1 MHELSASE
9 AIADLVL
16 EEAKKREAQR
26 VLGVQIEIGG
36 LSFLNPEQV
45 RFWLELK
52 FEETIA
58 RGAKVDIRLIKPEI
72 SCPECGYKG
81 KLEMKDDPVYHLVLP
96 SLSCPR
102 CGSSNVIAEKGR
114 GCTVNRIKL
123 LCP

>member
-1 MHELSASE
+1 MHELATSE
-9 AIADLVL
+9 AIADVVL
-16 EEAKKREAQR
+16 EEAAKREAKR

-45 RFWLELK
+45 RFWLEIK

-58 RGAKVDIRLIKPEI
+58 HGAKLDIKLIPPEI
-72 SCPECGYKG
+72 SCPGCGYKG
-81 KLEMKDDPVYHLVLP
+81 TLEMKDDPVYHFVLP
-96 SLSCPR
+96 SLSCPL
-102 CGSSNVIAEKGR
+102 CGSSKVVVEKGR